1 MFSRRSPVEVEGK
14 AERNRS
20 AITFDNLT
28 LPNARAAKS
37 SAFVARSFQRP
48 ALRPAIRSK
57 SMKRITFALAT
68 ALILGAL
75 TIALPKV
82 KSDVKANPVAPSA
95 ALTFADPCTNV
106 KARFKNQ
113 HYSGGQI
120 KFQRIKF
127 YNHDSGN
134 WYTED
139 VNNLICNQD
148 QLCTTAGNNLRDSEG
163 ENLTKFQLI
172 YKYKGPGSAANWSG
186 EVISPVFSVTA
197 GNERCTANKMYGGPS
212 WAVTGR
218 SN

>member
-1 MFSRRSPVEVEGK
+1 
-14 AERNRS
+14 
-20 AITFDNLT
+20 
-28 LPNARAAKS
+28 
-37 SAFVARSFQRP
+37 
-48 ALRPAIRSK
+48 
-57 SMKRITFALAT
+57 MKRITFALAA

-75 TIALPKV
+75 TIALPKL
-82 KSDVKANPVAPSA
+82 KSAVKANPVAPPA
-95 ALTFADPCTNV
+95 ALTVVDPCTNV

-113 HYSGGQI
+113 HYAGGQI

-127 YNHDSGN
+127 YNRDSGN

-139 VNNLICNQD
+139 VNNLICDQG

-163 ENLTKFQLI
+163 EDLTKFQLI

-212 WAVTGR
+212 WAVTGT